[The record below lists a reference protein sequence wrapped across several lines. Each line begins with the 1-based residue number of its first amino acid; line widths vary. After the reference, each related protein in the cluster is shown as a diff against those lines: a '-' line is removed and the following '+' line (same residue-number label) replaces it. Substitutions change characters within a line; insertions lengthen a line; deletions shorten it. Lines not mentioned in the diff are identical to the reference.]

1 MFGRNIINP
10 AMPVLLLF
18 LLSRVVLAKP
28 QTFHALTAAQSLPLP
43 SFAGSLPG
51 SLRRILKQLPRFHHS
66 P

>member
-28 QTFHALTAAQSLPLP
+28 QTIHALTAAQALP
-43 SFAGSLPG
+43 
-51 SLRRILKQLPRFHHS
+51 
-66 P
+66 